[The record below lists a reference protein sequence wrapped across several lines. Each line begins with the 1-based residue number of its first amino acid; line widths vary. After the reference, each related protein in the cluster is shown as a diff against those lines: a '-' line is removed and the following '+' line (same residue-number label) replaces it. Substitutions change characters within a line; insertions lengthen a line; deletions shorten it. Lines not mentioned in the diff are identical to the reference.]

1 MNFDLSEVTTT
12 VQAMINGFL
21 ERLPYLAIALIV
33 FVVFLFVG
41 KGVRAAV
48 RSLAQR
54 SSSHRN
60 LGLVLG
66 RLAQSA
72 ISSSVC

>member
-41 KGVRAAV
+41 KGVV
-48 RSLAQR
+48 P
-54 SSSHRN
+54 
-60 LGLVLG
+60 
-66 RLAQSA
+66 QSA
-72 ISSSVC
+72 RSPSAAAAIATSGWCSGGWPRAPSSSSVC